1 MQRLVVL
8 CNGVD
13 SGTTRTCRTHLR
25 APFAA
30 VLAETVHLNL
40 NHYKPEALK
49 KLLIHRLHL
58 ARTLRATKDG
68 SDAALELDF
77 SFIADRNM
85 GVELL
90 ARLKARRPLSLALGN
105 ASGVSDTAPVMT
117 AVRGGR
123 QLASFGLGGKLY
135 GNNLRIEGKL
145 RAGVSFLPYYPYV
158 SRLRLSFVAPPLLQL
173 SIRPL
178 ASNGFDVFDL
188 PGIATWV
195 TKAIKAA
202 VVTTLVEPNA
212 LTMDLVKMFG
222 TNYGIDDE
230 KVALFFMRN
239 GQIKLRKKPEVA
251 FVIVEILDAK
261 DLIAMDRNG
270 SSDPYVKLRL
280 DKNRCATSVRWHTL
294 EPSWHETFRLRVG
307 TWRCANRLVMK
318 VRDRD
323 TFGKDDSL
331 GDCSVDLVKLRGGAR
346 HELWLN
352 LEGVKS
358 GQLHVA
364 ITVGE
369 QRTVQRTV
377 SGTADAAAATTSSAA
392 GSEED
397 DAAAAATFST
407 QDESASNAA
416 FSDCS
421 GLLSSPDR
429 EARPGPERPR
439 RSASATPHLSPLQ
452 PPMPRATPSS
462 VVASPSSATPSS
474 GPTSPQLAP
483 RPSLLLSCS
492 SFADG
497 HEAGA
502 VPGKDSAARQ
512 RHFGWF
518 GSSKRRSSK
527 RPVLGD
533 GHSFSPPVG
542 LQRQRWDG
550 GLPEAEPSG
559 DGGIEHLLLD
569 GDSGELHGS
578 LLPPLSEERPAVLR
592 GGASFE
598 SPSAS
603 SASQTPAMMAASS
616 SAAAE
621 ALLLSAC
628 LDSRAQH
635 AAESLGTAS
644 QPAATPGHRKPG

>member
-1 MQRLVVL
+1 
-8 CNGVD
+8 
-13 SGTTRTCRTHLR
+13 
-25 APFAA
+25 
-30 VLAETVHLNL
+30 
-40 NHYKPEALK
+40 
-49 KLLIHRLHL
+49 
-58 ARTLRATKDG
+58 
-68 SDAALELDF
+68 
-77 SFIADRNM
+77 
-85 GVELL
+85 
-90 ARLKARRPLSLALGN
+90 
-105 ASGVSDTAPVMT
+105 MT

-123 QLASFGLGGKLY
+123 QVASFGLGGKLY

-158 SRLRLSFVAPPLLQL
+158 SRLRLSFVVPPLLQL
-173 SIRPL
+173 SVRPL
-178 ASNGFDVFDL
+178 ASNRFDVFDL

-230 KVALFFMRN
+230 KIALFFMRN
-239 GQIKLRKKPEVA
+239 GQIKLRKKQEVA
-251 FVIVEILDAK
+251 FVIVEVLDAK

-280 DKNRCATSVRWHTL
+280 EKNRCATSVRWHTL
-294 EPSWHETFRLRVG
+294 EPSWHETFRLRIG
-307 TWRCANRLVMK
+307 TWRCANRLIMK

-369 QRTVQRTV
+369 QRTVQYTA
-377 SGTADAAAATTSSAA
+377 SGAADAASALLSSAA

-397 DAAAAATFST
+397 DAAAAANFPT
-407 QDESASNAA
+407 QNGAESASNAA

-421 GLLSSPDR
+421 SVPSSPGR
-429 EARPGPERPR
+429 EPRPGPERPWWR
-439 RSASATPHLSPLQ
+439 GGSASASPRLSSLQ
-452 PPMPRATPSS
+452 PPTPRLTPSS
-462 VVASPSSATPSS
+462 VVALPSSAAPSS
-474 GPTSPQLAP
+474 GPASPQLAP
-483 RPSLLLSCS
+483 RPSLPSFCS
-492 SFADG
+492 SFVDG
-497 HEAGA
+497 REAGA
-502 VPGKDSAARQ
+502 VGKDGTARQ
-512 RHFGWF
+512 RRFGWF
-518 GSSKRRSSK
+518 GSSKRRSSR
-527 RPVLGD
+527 RPVVSD
-533 GHSFSPPVG
+533 GHSFPPPG
-542 LQRQRWDG
+542 GRQRERWDG
-550 GLPEAEPSG
+550 GLLEAEPNG
-559 DGGIEHLLLD
+559 DGGIEHLSLD
-569 GDSGELHGS
+569 GDGGELHGG
-578 LLPPLSEERPAVLR
+578 LLPVLNEERPA
-592 GGASFE
+592 
-598 SPSAS
+598 SAS
-603 SASQTPAMMAASS
+603 AVAASS

-644 QPAATPGHRKPG
+644 QPAVTPGHRDPG